1 MGGGVIWKS
10 NFRILL
16 VEDNVGDV
24 VLFNEAL
31 NHLDK
36 VVELKIVKDSLTAI
50 KHLTELPTSDLF
62 PDLILS
68 DINMPGMSGKDLL
81 IALKNDI
88 QFSDIPV
95 IMMSTTSDP
104 TEIKQAFELGA
115 RYFAV
120 KRDSVDQIEK
130 LFRKMINLVSLSEKP
145 RSLKDFVL

>member
-31 NHLDK
+31 NHLDN

-50 KHLTELPTSDLF
+50 KHLAELPTSDLF

-130 LFRKMINLVSLSEKP
+130 LFRKMINLVTLSEKP